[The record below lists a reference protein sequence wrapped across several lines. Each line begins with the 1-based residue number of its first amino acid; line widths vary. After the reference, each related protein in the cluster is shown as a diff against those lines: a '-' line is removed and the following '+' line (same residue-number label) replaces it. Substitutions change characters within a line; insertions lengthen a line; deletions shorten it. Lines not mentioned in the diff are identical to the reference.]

1 MRLTRRSRSQFEEF
15 AETHGAGLVKLAF
28 VVCGDHE
35 QAQDAVQ
42 EALIRVYHRWSRIS
56 DPLAYARRTVV
67 NATREDWRRD
77 RRSDR
82 LHRVIAQTPSGGESN
97 DPQDRVP
104 QRDAL
109 MAALDALPHAQRV
122 VIVLRY
128 DIQLSEAETASTL
141 DIPIGTVKS
150 RVNRALARLREVL
163 NAETVT
169 AITETRA

>member
-15 AETHGAGLVKLAF
+15 AAAHGAGLVKLAF

-42 EALIRVYHRWSRIS
+42 EALIRVYERWPRIS
-56 DPLAYARRTVV
+56 DPLAYARRSVV

-82 LHRVIAQTPSGGESN
+82 LHREMADLPVGGESN

-122 VIVLRY
+122 VVVLRY
-128 DIQLSEAETASTL
+128 GIQLSEAETASTL

-150 RVNRALARLREVL
+150 RVNRALGRLREVL
-163 NAETVT
+163 DAEMVT
-169 AITETRA
+169 SITEK

>member
-15 AETHGAGLVKLAF
+15 AAAHGAGLVKLAF

-42 EALIRVYHRWSRIS
+42 EALIRVYQRWSRLN

-82 LHRVIAQTPSGGESN
+82 LHRVIADLPTGDGSN

-109 MAALDALPHAQRV
+109 MTALDALPHGQRA

-128 DIQLSEAETASTL
+128 GTQLSEAETACIL

-163 NAETVT
+163 DTEMVT
-169 AITETRA
+169 ANTEKRA